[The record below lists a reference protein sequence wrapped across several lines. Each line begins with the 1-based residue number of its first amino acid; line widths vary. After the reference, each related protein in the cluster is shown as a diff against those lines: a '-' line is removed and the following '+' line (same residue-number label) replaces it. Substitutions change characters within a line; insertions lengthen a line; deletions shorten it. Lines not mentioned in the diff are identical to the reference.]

1 MSNII
6 EFIDSLLP
14 QDLIPISYLEL
25 PPDGFGMLIEE
36 TGIRGQAYS
45 FNGYDGVISSTIQ
58 FYVKTAPYDGR
69 YKEIVALLKRFFKV
83 VQSNK
88 GLEKGNIKLLF
99 VEPYELTTNLRDE
112 KNNYVFSMLFSVIY
126 KEME

>member
-14 QDLIPISYLEL
+14 QNLIPISYLNL
-25 PPDGFGMLIEE
+25 PPNGLGMLIEE
-36 TGIRGQAYS
+36 TGIRGQSHS
-45 FNGYDGVISSTIQ
+45 FKGYDGVISSTIQ
-58 FYVKTAPYDGR
+58 FYVKAAPSDGR
-69 YKEIVALLKRFFKV
+69 YKEIEALLKRFYKI

-88 GLEKGNIKLLF
+88 GLEKGNIQLLF
-99 VEPYELTTNLRDE
+99 VEPYELTTNMRDE